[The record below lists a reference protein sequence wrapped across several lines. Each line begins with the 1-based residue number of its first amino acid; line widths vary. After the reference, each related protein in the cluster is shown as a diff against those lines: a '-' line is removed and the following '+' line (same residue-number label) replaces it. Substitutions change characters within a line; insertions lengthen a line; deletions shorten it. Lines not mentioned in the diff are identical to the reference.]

1 MKFKEIFITKFIFL
15 LTLNNLFFFSDKI
28 HSEALNTTSNT
39 VKTSS
44 FKAEEEIQKDIYIL
58 GPGDVLSIEFL
69 GTTIEKDSYQILN
82 DGSISLPLAGD
93 FYLVGKTIKQAKNEI
108 LERLKV
114 EILNPSISITLKKT
128 RPISVFVLGEINN
141 PGLYT
146 LSSDSSSSSSSLGLP
161 NLVTA
166 IKSAGGITNETYLKN
181 VELLRLLPGNKKEY
195 KKAELNLLDLIFEGQ
210 PKNNPYLFD
219 GDIIKFE
226 KASNDLIQKKGIIS
240 SNNLSP
246 DFIKIDVIGEVNRPG
261 NYEVSKNIS
270 LFQSILK
277 AGGPKYSRYSK
288 ANADLFRLNSNGSAT
303 HKRFKIDFK
312 KGISPNNPTLINGD
326 VVRVRRNLL
335 AKSSDTL
342 GIVTAPFKE
351 VVTFWS
357 LFKIID

>member
-1 MKFKEIFITKFIFL
+1 MMKFVEIFITKFIFL
-15 LTLNNLFFFSDKI
+15 LTLNNLFFFSNKL
-28 HSEALNTTSNT
+28 HSEALNTTNNI

-44 FKAEEEIQKDIYIL
+44 FNSEEEIQKDIYIL

-93 FYLVGKTIKQAKNEI
+93 FYFTGKTIKQAKNEI
-108 LERLKV
+108 VERLKV
-114 EILNPSISITLKKT
+114 EILKPTISITLEKA

-141 PGLYT
+141 PGFYT
-146 LSSDSSSSSSSLGLP
+146 LSNSSSSSLGLP

-210 PKNNPYLFD
+210 TKNNPYLFD

-226 KASNDLIQKKGIIS
+226 KASNDLIQKQGIIS

-246 DFIKIDVIGEVNRPG
+246 DFIMIDVIGEVNNPG

-277 AGGPKYSRYSK
+277 AGGPRYGRYSK

-312 KGISPNNPTLINGD
+312 KGISPNNPTLKNGD

-342 GIVTAPFKE
+342 GIVTAPVRE

-357 LFKIID
+357 LFKLID